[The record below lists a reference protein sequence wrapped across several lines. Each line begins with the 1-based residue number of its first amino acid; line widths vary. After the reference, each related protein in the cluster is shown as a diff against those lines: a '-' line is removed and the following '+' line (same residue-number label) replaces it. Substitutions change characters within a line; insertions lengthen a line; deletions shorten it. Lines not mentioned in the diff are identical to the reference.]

1 MKRVQQRRELGRR
14 VKALRQQI
22 RLTQEELGQ
31 ACGLFRTYIA
41 RIESGAADP
50 TVSTLLRVADAL
62 GVPVGSLL
70 ENQQTRSLRG
80 AHAFDE
86 ISRMP

>member
-14 VKALRQQI
+14 VRALRQQL
-22 RLTQEELGQ
+22 RLTQEELAQ

-62 GVPVGSLL
+62 RVPVCTLL
-70 ENQQTRSLRG
+70 EDQESSSLN
-80 AHAFDE
+80 
-86 ISRMP
+86 